1 MYITEYI
8 YSICIINIMVCL
20 NSDVLIKLRHLINV
34 VWLSPIEQSY
44 INIINFLLHNYY
56 GDSTLFDTANII
68 YKYDLFNL
76 YRTVIYST
84 RIRTQEMRHLYG
96 DPEGGNRIVHKPY
109 IVFNNELGLIC

>member
-1 MYITEYI
+1 MFKQRR
-8 YSICIINIMVCL
+8 
-20 NSDVLIKLRHLINV
+20 IKLRHLINP

-76 YRTVIYST
+76 YRTAIYST

-96 DPEGGNRIVHKPY
+96 DPEGVI
-109 IVFNNELGLIC
+109 E

>member
-1 MYITEYI
+1 MFKQRR
-8 YSICIINIMVCL
+8 
-20 NSDVLIKLRHLINV
+20 IKLRHLINP

-56 GDSTLFDTANII
+56 GDSTLFDRPTANSI

-76 YRTVIYST
+76 YSTAIYST

-96 DPEGGNRIVHKPY
+96 DPEGGGGGGNRIVNKPY